1 MRSGRVVG
9 VEVRVV
15 GFGEG
20 VELLFYC
27 SCGGGWVK
35 AQGLVMVCDFGE
47 MGGGGVELGAVREV
61 EERTRD
67 MEGRG

>member
-1 MRSGRVVG
+1 
-9 VEVRVV
+9 
-15 GFGEG
+15 
-20 VELLFYC
+20 
-27 SCGGGWVK
+27 
-35 AQGLVMVCDFGE
+35 MVCDFGE